1 MDEDILTKAN
11 QVTIKHTIDR
21 SLNLVD
27 TISNHHSEL
36 HQLEDTS
43 QQLRDLLT
51 LKQQQASI
59 IEATASL
66 DCANETVH
74 QGRSIM
80 IFTLITIVFLPF
92 SFMGSLFGMP
102 AVEYT
107 GSTNSIM
114 GIREQFELIWRHDM
128 NLEARRRN
136 VGSAKV
142 KLEKNGETMVTH
154 AFRWCSVSKAEDT
167 NELQPKT
174 SGDKEQ
180 AVTNDESHEKFY
192 P

>member
-1 MDEDILTKAN
+1 MDEDTLTKAN

-114 GIREQFELIWRHDM
+114 GIREQFELIFPISIVVKTTLFFLYLA
-128 NLEARRRN
+128 LEIL
-136 VGSAKV
+136 SP
-142 KLEKNGETMVTH
+142 KLNKLPFFLFFLIII
-154 AFRWCSVSKAEDT
+154 FRAS
-167 NELQPKT
+167 
-174 SGDKEQ
+174 
-180 AVTNDESHEKFY
+180 
-192 P
+192 